1 MMQTLRTAT
10 NRKGFYFWTDYERS
24 DTDSVRSAYRTRPSI
39 YKEQAEEDIK
49 ARMIEQGGYGYKI
62 LSHNGFTFTC
72 GYLLDEN
79 TLIVDTKSNTYKV
92 VYTGDYS
99 K

>member
-39 YKEQAEEDIK
+39 YKEQAEQAIIN
-49 ARMIEQGGYGYKI
+49 RMQEEGGHGYRI
-62 LSHNGFTFTC
+62 LSHNTFGFTC
-72 GYLLDEN
+72 GYLLDDN
-79 TLIVDTKSNTYKV
+79 TLIVDTKDNTYKV
-92 VYTGDYS
+92 IYTGDYS